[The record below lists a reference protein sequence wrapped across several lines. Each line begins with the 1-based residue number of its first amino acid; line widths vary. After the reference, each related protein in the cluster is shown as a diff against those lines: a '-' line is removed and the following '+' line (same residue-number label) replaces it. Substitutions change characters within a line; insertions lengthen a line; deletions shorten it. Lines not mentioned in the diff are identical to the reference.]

1 MNNWIATMDNDQ
13 SHKDT
18 VLKLISE
25 APGNPSIEDMMYLIY
40 LQQKIEKGMNDF
52 KNGNTFTN
60 DEVGLELEKWLK

>member
-25 APGNPSIEDMMYLIY
+25 APGNASIEDMMYLLY
-40 LQQKIEKGMNDF
+40 LQQKIENGMNDF